1 MCGIAGAFYREGFD
15 SEILLKMSR
24 RMQHRGPDG
33 EGFLFV
39 EPNQVVPVA
48 GNDTTPNCLNGR
60 FDWLPKNAEFQH
72 QTVLGGLVHRR
83 LAIISTDESGH
94 QPMSY
99 NNRYWI
105 SYNGEVY
112 NYIEI
117 RSELESLGL
126 KFQTGSDTEVI
137 LAAYQQWGK
146 SCLDRFNGMWSFVIY
161 DHIEKT
167 LFASRDR
174 FGVKPFYYHNSAGKF
189 LFASEYKVLLA
200 SGEISRK
207 LNEKAVFDY
216 FVFSE
221 IEYESQGF
229 FEEILEL
236 DPGHFLTYDLKSEQ
250 IEVARYYSLPFVDES
265 QTVKYSTG
273 ELIEITRQKLLD
285 ATRLRLRADVEV
297 GSCLSGGLD
306 SSAIVGMMRHL
317 LPENHPLHV
326 FTAVFPGKESDE
338 SSWAQQMGDF
348 AGAISHEVAPNAEML
363 LESLDEL
370 SFALDIPIWSTSTF
384 AQFSVMKLVRDK
396 GLKVVLDGQGGD
408 ELFGGYA
415 PHLYFFWKGLQASDR
430 KNEMRAFGKNAQKFK
445 WRQWFRYEGVFKT
458 GSFVSSEIYRR
469 YFPGLDLLN
478 KDFYYR
484 HQTRFKKNESKQ
496 WVDLNSRLAWE
507 MDNSTLK
514 AYLRCE
520 DRCSMWHSV
529 ESRTPFSDDHVLA
542 EWSFSLP
549 GKLKISNNTG
559 KVLLREAAKPFMPT
573 AIYNRRD
580 KKGYSTPN
588 NEWIRKIAPD
598 VMSIFE
604 QSDINQFIDVKKL
617 MKSYNTFFYP
627 SGNQDDGR
635 IFKFISF
642 ASWLKN
648 LNDLTDKH

>member
-39 EPNQVVPVA
+39 NQDETIPVA
-48 GNDTTPNCLNGR
+48 GNDTTQNCLNGR
-60 FDWLPKNAEFQH
+60 FEWLPKNPTFQH
-72 QTVLGGLVHRR
+72 QKIQGGLVHRR

-94 QPMSY
+94 QPMSF

-117 RSELESLGL
+117 RAELESLGL

-137 LAAYQQWGK
+137 LAAYQHWGK

-161 DHIEKT
+161 DRLEKT

-174 FGVKPFYYHNSAGKF
+174 FGVKPFYYHASAGKF

-221 IEYESQGF
+221 IEYESKGF
-229 FEEILEL
+229 FEQILEL
-236 DPGHFLTYDLKSEQ
+236 NPGHFLTYDLKSEHL
-250 IEVARYYSLPFVDES
+250 EVARYYTLPFVDEDQS
-265 QTVKYSTG
+265 VKYTTH

-285 ATRLRLRADVEV
+285 ATHLRLRADVEV

-306 SSAIVGMMRHL
+306 SSSIVGMMRHL
-317 LPENHPLHV
+317 LPQNHPLHV
-326 FTAVFPGKESDE
+326 FTAVFPGKEADE
-338 SSWAQQMGDF
+338 SSWARQMGDF
-348 AGAISHEVAPNAEML
+348 AGAISHEVAPTADML
-363 LESLDEL
+363 MQSLDEL

-384 AQFSVMKLVRDK
+384 AQFSVMKLVHEK

-415 PHLYFFWKGLQASDR
+415 PHLYFFWKGLKASER
-430 KNEMRAFGKNAQKFK
+430 KLEMRAFGEDAQKFK
-445 WRQWFRYEGVFKT
+445 MRQWFRYEGVFQT
-458 GSFVSSEIYRR
+458 GSYISSEIYRR
-469 YFPGLDLLN
+469 YFPGLDLLEA
-478 KDFYYR
+478 DFYR
-484 HQTRFKKNESKQ
+484 RNQARFKRSEFKH

-529 ESRTPFSDDHVLA
+529 ESRTPFADDHVLA
-542 EWSFSLP
+542 EWLFSLP

-559 KVLLREAAKPFMPT
+559 KVLLREAAKPFLPDS
-573 AIYNRRD
+573 IYNRKD

-588 NEWIRKIAPD
+588 NEWIRKIAPEI
-598 VMSIFE
+598 MSIFE
-604 QSDINQFIDVKKL
+604 QSDITQFIDLKKL
-617 MKSYNTFFYP
+617 KKSQSSFFYP
-627 SGNQDDGR
+627 SGNQDNGR
-635 IFKFISF
+635 VFKFISF
-642 ASWLKN
+642 ASWLKGVNN
-648 LNDLTDKH
+648 LSDKH

>member
-39 EPNQVVPVA
+39 EHDQVVPVA
-48 GNDTTPNCLNGR
+48 GNDTTLNCLNGR
-60 FDWLPKNAEFQH
+60 FEWLPKNAGFEH
-72 QTVLGGLVHRR
+72 KTVQGGLIHRR

-99 NNRYWI
+99 NHRYWI

-117 RSELESLGL
+117 RAELESLGL

-161 DHIEKT
+161 DHFEKT

-174 FGVKPFYYHNSAGKF
+174 FGVKPFYYHNSPGKF

-221 IEYESQGF
+221 IEYESKGF
-229 FEEILEL
+229 FEQILEL

-250 IEVARYYSLPFVDES
+250 IEVARYYALPFVEES

-273 ELIEITRQKLLD
+273 ELIEITREKLLD
-285 ATRLRLRADVEV
+285 ATRFRLRADVEV

-317 LPENHPLHV
+317 LPQNHPLHV

-338 SSWAQQMGDF
+338 SSWARQMGDF

-430 KNEMRAFGKNAQKFK
+430 KNEMHAFGKDALKFK

-469 YFPGLDLLN
+469 YFPGLDLLER
-478 KDFYYR
+478 DFYHR
-484 HQTRFKKNESKQ
+484 HQTRFNKNEFKN
-496 WVDLNSRLAWE
+496 WTDLNSRLAWE

-542 EWSFSLP
+542 EWLFSLP

-559 KVLLREAAKPFMPT
+559 KVLLREAAKPFMPP
-573 AIYNRRD
+573 AIYHRRD

-598 VMSIFE
+598 VLSIFE

-617 MKSYNTFFYP
+617 MKSYNIFLYP

-635 IFKFISF
+635 VFKFISF
-642 ASWLKN
+642 ASWLKGLNN
-648 LNDLTDKH
+648 LSDKH